1 MMASLLSD
9 PRNQANVSQTIGL
22 HCRVIG
28 KPGRFPALTKVSLVG
43 ACWLLTVLTK
53 PQFMDHIAAKAPGS
67 VWVATR
73 EQIANHWAGQFPY
86 DPEEKY

>member
-1 MMASLLSD
+1 MMASPLSV
-9 PRNQANVSQTIGL
+9 PHKQADVLQTIGL

-28 KPGRFPALTKVSLVG
+28 KPGRFPALTKVSLLG
-43 ACWLLTVLTK
+43 ACWPLTVLTK
-53 PQFMDHIAAKAPGS
+53 VQFMDHIAANAPGS

-86 DPEEKY
+86 DPEAKY